1 MTAVKI
7 WSAQGFL
14 SRGMKT
20 MTSLSLR
27 CADCMFVR
35 RRGRL
40 FVYCKKHPRH
50 KQRQGA
56 SKGLHSARPYAPE
69 EWLGLEAMAEDQG
82 IAGPHRF
89 GLAALGMRSG
99 VELGTFGAWAAEGG
113 AAQVQPEVKQQV
125 SALIRGGW
133 AGIFNRS

>member
-1 MTAVKI
+1 MTALKLR
-7 WSAQGFL
+7 STLGFL

-27 CADCMFVR
+27 CPDCMFVR

-56 SKGLHSARPYAPE
+56 SKGLHSARPSAPE
-69 EWLGLEAMAEDQG
+69 EWLGLEAMGEEHG
-82 IAGPHRF
+82 IAAPHKL

-99 VELGTFGAWAAEGG
+99 AEAGAIGAWAVEGG
-113 AAQVQPEVKQQV
+113 AVQVQAEVKQQV